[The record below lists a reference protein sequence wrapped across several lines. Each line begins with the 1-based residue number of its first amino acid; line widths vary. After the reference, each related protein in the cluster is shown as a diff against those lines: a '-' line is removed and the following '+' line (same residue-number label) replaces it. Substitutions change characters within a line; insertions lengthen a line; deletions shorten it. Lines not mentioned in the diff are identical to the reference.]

1 MTFKL
6 LFRQLSPLVLD
17 YYLINP
23 HVNGLQLT
31 RSTKK
36 RPRTVEPSAD
46 GPSIGNNSVR
56 ITESSPTSGI
66 KIRIRLSESIRQER
80 HSTRNE
86 ESRRNSEDGLASS
99 LPGVK
104 IKQEMMSPQK
114 NAEQNSEER
123 MNKIDEEDFEPPQKR
138 GRVDGEA
145 INPNQTSSLNDNN
158 DGVNANKNSIPVEKS
173 SSDAL
178 KKKRG
183 RPKKTG
189 STYGKLS
196 ILSLLKRRWSQEPQI
211 KKELPTSPEK
221 DSEEATSLLKEEGR
235 QESLG
240 PNEFEP
246 IGDGL
251 GGLSN
256 GGNASGTDGNTS
268 IVTFRED
275 NQEASHQTSPQKII
289 SKPCTPVNVATSCLE
304 TSANGLGAADVQAN
318 ALGLSSQVDDVSK
331 GAKNGVFGHVDAQ
344 PKCPDISML
353 SQSADLQRLLL
364 LAQQPNLFVPNAEI
378 LAAYNQK
385 LCELIASQN
394 PCPPKLLEGI
404 LSFQQQQ
411 QPTVQLGGNLVE
423 GTANI
428 NGEMFAPTKL
438 PQVPP
443 DYLSSILLG
452 QQVPQM
458 LLSYPQLPM
467 QSLVLPQGY
476 ECGLVQNV
484 LAPNQKSNLETA
496 PLTAD
501 HMSSLTVPLP
511 YNFVYPSVP
520 PQYLPEC
527 ANYYMGQALQ
537 QAGNPFEFFPKSN
550 YQEIPQSYEDNK
562 TMRNKSFLS
571 DEGMQ
576 RAASID
582 YLTNQ
587 AEVVNGCTERP
598 LFSPMSVDEDDKRA
612 GLIPESA
619 LDPSKEIGAEKC
631 DSLLN
636 GSHTS
641 DVSV

>member
-1 MTFKL
+1 M
-6 LFRQLSPLVLD
+6 
-17 YYLINP
+17 
-23 HVNGLQLT
+23 

-36 RPRTVEPSAD
+36 RPRAVEPSAA
-46 GPSIGNNSVR
+46 GPSLGNNSVR

-80 HSTRNE
+80 RSTQIE
-86 ESRRNSEDGLASS
+86 ESQSNSEEASALS
-99 LPGVK
+99 SSGVE
-104 IKQEMMSPQK
+104 IKQELMSPQK
-114 NAEQNSEER
+114 NTERNIEER
-123 MNKIDEEDFEPPQKR
+123 TSKAEEDDFEPPQKR
-138 GRVDGEA
+138 VRVEGGEVVNPGPTSG
-145 INPNQTSSLNDNN
+145 INDSNSSVL
-158 DGVNANKNSIPVEKS
+158 VNKNSIPIERS

-183 RPKKTG
+183 RPKKAG
-189 STYGKLS
+189 STHGKLS

-211 KKELPTSPEK
+211 KKECPTSPEK
-221 DSEEATSLLKEEGR
+221 DSEEVTSLPKEAEVE

-240 PNEFEP
+240 PNRLEL
-246 IGDGL
+246 IGGGLDGL
-251 GGLSN
+251 AK
-256 GGNASGTDGNTS
+256 GGNAPGTDGNTS

-275 NQEASHQTSPQKII
+275 SQEVGHLPSPQKIT
-289 SKPCTPVNVATSCLE
+289 SKQCTPVDVAPPCLE
-304 TSANGLGAADVQAN
+304 TTTNGPGTANTTDEQAN
-318 ALGLSSQVDDVSK
+318 NLGLSSQANDDVSK
-331 GAKNGVFGHVDAQ
+331 STKNGGFGNVDAQ
-344 PKCPDISML
+344 PKCPEISML

-364 LAQQPNLFVPNAEI
+364 LAQQPNLFVPNADI

-394 PCPPKLLEGI
+394 PCPQKLLESI
-404 LSFQQQQ
+404 LPFQQQH
-411 QPTVQLGGNLVE
+411 PPVQLGGSLVE

-428 NGEMFAPTKL
+428 NGEMFAPTKM
-438 PQVPP
+438 PQVPE
-443 DYLSSILLG
+443 YLNSILLG

-458 LLSYPQLPM
+458 LLGYPQLPL
-467 QSLVLPQGY
+467 QSLVVPQGY
-476 ECGLVQNV
+476 ECGLVQNI
-484 LAPNQKSNLETA
+484 LAPNQKSSLEAA

-501 HMSSLTVPLP
+501 QMSSLAVPLP
-511 YNFVYPSVP
+511 YNFIYPSVP
-520 PQYLPEC
+520 PQYLPDC

-537 QAGNPFEFFPKSN
+537 QTGNPFEFFSKSN
-550 YQEIPQSYEDNK
+550 YQEIPQ
-562 TMRNKSFLS
+562 RNKSFLS

-576 RAASID
+576 RAASVE
-582 YLTNQ
+582 YLGNQ
-587 AEVVNGCTERP
+587 AEMVNGCTERP